1 MIKIS
6 ISNELAAEHPEFMAG
21 CAERGHRVEVFGE
34 ATAGSTVGDGRPDG
48 VGLKADEARAWR
60 RAAKPG
66 SGGTQQ
72 PHRRSLRASN
82 SALFLRA

>member
-6 ISNELAAEHPEFMAG
+6 ISNELAAGHPEFMAG

-34 ATAGSTVGDGRPDG
+34 ATVGSTVGDGRRDG
-48 VGLKADEARAWR
+48 VGLKADEDRASR

-66 SGGTQQ
+66 SGGTRQ
-72 PHRRSLRASN
+72 PRRRSVRASS
-82 SALFLRA
+82 SAPFSRA